1 MIERPDASEIPE
13 IPESRKPIVGITMG
27 DPAGIGPEVIVK
39 GWLRG
44 HLHAICRPFVI
55 GSAYRMVDAVR
66 RFSPNRPIHV
76 HTIAGP
82 EAVAGKIAAEIM
94 PVIEPADA
102 PDVSGIVEGMVD
114 ARCGLASYRY
124 LNAAIDLALE
134 KRIDAIVTLGLHKEA
149 LNLAGVAE
157 PGHTE
162 ILARRCGVADSAMML
177 YLPPEAG
184 RHSGIGVVHATLHI
198 ALRKVFELLTPER
211 LDAAISLAEEAIGPF
226 LPDQTAHPR
235 IAVVALNPHAGEG
248 GLFGDEESRLIAP
261 AVARARSRGCEVTGP
276 ISADTLFGR
285 AMAGEFDAVVAMYH
299 DQGHIALKTLG
310 FDRAVNVT
318 CGLPIVRT
326 SVAHGTAFDIV
337 GKGLARA
344 ESLESATYAAAKIAA
359 WRTLRQEDRSLS

>member
-1 MIERPDASEIPE
+1 VTQRPAPAANPDSNET
-13 IPESRKPIVGITMG
+13 RKPIVAITMG

-55 GSAYRMVDAVR
+55 GSTARMVDAVR
-66 RFSPNRPIHV
+66 RFAPKDRLRV
-76 HTIAGP
+76 HAIAGP
-82 EAVAGKIAAEIM
+82 ELIAAEVTDEVV
-94 PVIEPADA
+94 PVIEPAGA
-102 PDVSGIVEGMVD
+102 PEVSGIAEGKVD

-124 LNAAIDLALE
+124 LDAAIDFALAGQV
-134 KRIDAIVTLGLHKEA
+134 DAIVTLGLHKEA
-149 LNLAGVAE
+149 LNRAGVAE

-177 YLPPEAG
+177 YLPPEPG
-184 RHSGIGVVHATLHI
+184 KHSGIGVVHATLHV
-198 ALRKVFELLTPER
+198 ALRQVFEQLTPER
-211 LDAAISLAEEAIGPF
+211 LDASIALAETAIGPF
-226 LPDQTAHPR
+226 MAGESGKPR

-261 AVARARSRGCEVTGP
+261 AVERARNRGCDVVGP

-337 GKGLARA
+337 GKGQARA

-359 WRTLRQEDRSLS
+359 WRQNLRGE

>member
-1 MIERPDASEIPE
+1 
-13 IPESRKPIVGITMG
+13 MG

-44 HLHAICRPFVI
+44 HLHAICRPFAV
-55 GSAYRMVDAVR
+55 GSTYRMIDAVR
-66 RFSPNRPIHV
+66 RFAPEGRIHV

-82 EAVAGKIAAEIM
+82 EAVSVNAANDIM
-94 PVIEPADA
+94 PVIEPSDA
-102 PDVSGIVEGMVD
+102 PDVSGIAEGIVD

-124 LNAAIDLALE
+124 LDAAIDLALA

-177 YLPPEAG
+177 YLPPEPG
-184 RHSGIGVVHATLHI
+184 RHSGIGVVHATLHV
-198 ALRKVFELLTPER
+198 ALRKVFDLLTPER
-211 LDAAISLAEEAIGPF
+211 LDAAIALAEDAIGPF
-226 LPDQTAHPR
+226 LPDQSSRPR

-248 GLFGDEESRLIAP
+248 GLFGDEETRLIAP
-261 AVARARSRGCEVTGP
+261 AVARARARGCDVAGP

-337 GKGLARA
+337 GKGQARA
-344 ESLESATYAAAKIAA
+344 DSLESATYAAAKIAA
-359 WRTLRQEDRSLS
+359 WRGARSKRTSGEVS